1 MNIIHTTLEW
11 NEQLILRDVT
21 DTIVIHHA
29 AAVSC
34 RIEDIHRWH
43 LAKGWAGCGYHFLVR
58 KDGSVYAGRPV
69 GTVGA
74 HAYGHNRT
82 SIGIC
87 FEGNFT
93 EEQPTEV
100 QLLSGAELVREL
112 LRQYSLKPSAVKRH
126 SDLNATVCPGNLF
139 PFNSWVAK
147 LEDVDDR
154 KAKVLRFQRALLDDG
169 FSLPKYGADGIW
181 GSETAKAASKCIIK
195 WRRTYLNPHTTA
207 LAQTLLGVV
216 SDGMCGP
223 KTDAAIRAYQRAHRL
238 TVDGCIG
245 INTWKAL
252 ILS

>member
-1 MNIIHTTLEW
+1 MVILYTPLDWAEMLT
-11 NEQLILRDVT
+11 LRDAT

-29 AAVSC
+29 AAHTC

-43 LAKGWAGCGYHFLVR
+43 LANGWAGCGYHFLIR

-74 HAYGHNRT
+74 HAYGHNRS
-82 SIGIC
+82 SIGVC
-87 FEGNFT
+87 FEGDFT

-100 QLLSGAELVREL
+100 QLHSGTELVREL
-112 LRQYSLKPSAVKRH
+112 LRQYSIKPSAVKRH

-139 PFNSWVAK
+139 PFNYWVAE
-147 LEDVDDR
+147 LEGDGR
-154 KAKVLRFQRALLDDG
+154 KEKVRRFQQALLDDG

-181 GSETAKAASKCIIK
+181 GSETEKVAAKCIIK

-207 LAQTLLGVV
+207 LAQSLLGVDA
-216 SDGMCGP
+216 DGMCGP
-223 KTDAAIRAYQRAHRL
+223 KTDAAIRAYQRAHNL